1 MEQGEE
7 YVNGVTDVLNSRSF
21 YYPLLFLRPEFDGP
35 ALTQYPFRIAKR
47 KWETSTFDLA
57 TLATNHKLNLSYQA
71 MDIFLSRC
79 NMELCIEGKPSVEE
93 ANHTFQLLRV
103 CLYSSGVSPFLC
115 PFVTTHSI
123 NEYSGINSRDSKSL
137 REQMHPGMEVGLTS
151 DAGIL
156 EAWPLELSFQC
167 IVVPEAL
174 GLSEQSFLAGSAKAV
189 VWEKMLNRFP
199 QLHAVV
205 DAATAAPT
213 LGNRGQSLLHIWS
226 GLEAL
231 FPSVNSEVSFRLALY
246 ISQLAATAADRLTL
260 YQSVR
265 SAYGIRSKVAHG
277 ANSRV
282 SKEEWDKTWSILKDC
297 LNALARREGLPS
309 EQELLFELLG

>member
-1 MEQGEE
+1 M
-7 YVNGVTDVLNSRSF
+7 SK
-21 YYPLLFLRPEFDGP
+21 GP
-35 ALTQYPFRIAKR
+35 SS
-47 KWETSTFDLA
+47 TS
-57 TLATNHKLNLSYQA
+57 
-71 MDIFLSRC
+71 
-79 NMELCIEGKPSVEE
+79 
-93 ANHTFQLLRV
+93 
-103 CLYSSGVSPFLC
+103 
-115 PFVTTHSI
+115 
-123 NEYSGINSRDSKSL
+123 
-137 REQMHPGMEVGLTS
+137 
-151 DAGIL
+151 L
-156 EAWPLELSFQC
+156 ERW
-167 IVVPEAL
+167 
-174 GLSEQSFLAGSAKAV
+174 GGRGSAKAV

-277 ANSRV
+277 ANSHV

-297 LNALARREGLPS
+297 LNASARREGLPS